1 MESTQ
6 IFMSSSGSSRKSL
19 FGNNKEEVLVLKI
32 EGTRISGK
40 GYVCNEEGKNGYIDD
55 FTFSLKEIEGIN
67 VAEYHRLDALTFNA
81 QIKSLYGSKKV
92 KIFLPNIKNVEIA
105 MGELRKAKRD
115 VEKGL
120 ITEPSASTPSAPA
133 EPEVKAAP
141 SAPVEPEVQVT
152 PSAPAKAEAVE
163 KVVEPEKIETVQTS
177 VDNKIKEVIVPEKTE
192 TDKKTEMS
200 KDEFK
205 RRMDKLGVLKDCGLL
220 EEKEYV
226 SKKLELISE
235 LYDLKDFNEK
245 LQKIIA
251 LKECGLLSDKEF
263 DANRMDLIKE
273 CCDLCEADTEAY
285 RRNIQKL
292 AFMQIGEVISA
303 EEYEKSK
310 LILVRDVAFDLR
322 DSNEEFIIKLKRL
335 PVLKECQILTEIEY
349 DMKIKDM
356 LSMLEITKSDIR
368 EDIVDKLR
376 KWPVLV
382 QENYMDESELKRRQ
396 NQMISEYLDIE
407 WETPGELKAVINK
420 LSDLKEGGCLT
431 DEEFNERREKILHDI
446 DVVDDYRIRITM
458 YKLLPQLNFISGDEF
473 LGIKQKCIDQIFSK
487 AGSVE
492 EFKVRA
498 NNLVELQKV
507 GILTDS
513 ELAEYKIKLM
523 SEL

>member
-120 ITEPSASTPSAPA
+120 ITEPSAS
-133 EPEVKAAP
+133 
-141 SAPVEPEVQVT
+141 T